1 MGAFVAFLFF
11 LPDVVSEEEEVVAP
25 EVSVLVSGTV
35 GVACP
40 AVVVTGAVGVAAQLL
55 WLLEQLV
62 LLAQL
67 LWLLKH

>member
-25 EVSVLVSGTV
+25 EVSVLVSGAV

-40 AVVVTGAVGVAAQLL
+40 AVVVTGAVGVACPAVVVTGALGPG
-55 WLLEQLV
+55 
-62 LLAQL
+62 
-67 LWLLKH
+67 